1 MLYVGS
7 QLGLEINKKNTNH
20 FWIDVFKAWD
30 TLCNERTTH
39 SYEELLSVPLWYNT
53 KLSTETMYFPN
64 WYRKGIILISDV
76 LETDGSFFT
85 IEKIKKVYSLDNINP
100 LNYLRAKTVVNK
112 YIHKYDHMKHSK
124 IIRPVMPMNMC
135 IINTSK
141 KGAKSYY
148 RILEQNKYNDHK
160 MKVKWNQE

>member
-1 MLYVGS
+1 
-7 QLGLEINKKNTNH
+7 
-20 FWIDVFKAWD
+20 
-30 TLCNERTTH
+30 
-39 SYEELLSVPLWYNT
+39 
-53 KLSTETMYFPN
+53 MYFPN

-76 LETDGSFFT
+76 LDVDGSFFT
-85 IEKIKKVYSLDNINP
+85 IEKIKKVYSLDSINP
-100 LNYLRAKTVVNK
+100 LNYIRAKTVVNK
-112 YIHKYDHMKHSK
+112 YIHKYDQMKHSK

-160 MKVKWNQE
+160 MKVKWNQDFGINIDKK